1 MLYLLDKDVKTVKWN
16 GIPLH
21 EASSAIV
28 KEETN
33 GDFTLTIRYPIT
45 DSGIYQLIKE
55 DMLIKAPTPVL
66 GSQLFRIKK
75 PVENDD
81 SLDITAYH
89 ITDDVMQRSINP
101 LSVVGQGC
109 AMALSQM
116 VQNAKTDLGT
126 FSFTSDIMD
135 SRTFN
140 TTDAETLYSVL
151 LDGKHSIVGTW
162 EGELIR
168 DNFALTIKRSRG
180 ADRGVVITTHK
191 NLKSYQRT
199 KNSQSVVTRIHAKST
214 FKVEGAEEETI
225 ITVTVDSPLISNYP
239 YINEKDYENN
249 NAKTVDE
256 LRKWAEAKF
265 KHEGIDKVSDAIEIE
280 AYELDGQVI
289 HLGDTVNIKSRKH
302 DVDIYKKAIAYE
314 YNALTEEYISITFD
328 DKPGVGGSGVSSGV
342 ANVADVILGVNA
354 NAQEIAVERAI
365 KNANQAFDAEFDKRV
380 EEINDGIEQSKAEAE
395 RYADQIKT
403 EISQEFDAFEQEYQ
417 VTKQSQSQQIADIL
431 AKAQANTILATDAKN
446 IGNQAKADAANAL
459 SKAIQY
465 KNEAIAEATRLDT
478 VERQATETKLATAK
492 SQAISEATRLVETAK
507 SLLSGQISN
516 ISTDLSQTKEAIKL
530 LATKAT
536 VDTLTGRVSSA
547 EAMIQVQADQI
558 SQRVKTSDF
567 DQAKQR
573 ISTAESSITQLG
585 NRITTEISETVA
597 KIPQNVGS
605 RNYIKNSKFLDYV
618 ITAVNTQDVRFWI
631 VDDFWNNARRFKKN
645 MVRVSFD
652 ISFSPALPSDIST
665 NIHFSSSPWY
675 NPGGITF
682 KGGTTKPQHFDL
694 LFDLSSASE
703 TYRTDNIFIRF
714 GNTFPLSTNVKV
726 EEMTLYLSELK
737 ELWTQATE
745 DLINDISSVRTVI
758 TQTAEG
764 QEQLSTRLTET
775 QGKVTTAETN
785 IRQLVNDVSSKVS
798 QTTFDNLK
806 RTVDSQG
813 TSISQNQSA
822 IALKAEKTYVDGV
835 KTTADSALS
844 KANSNADS
852 IRTTKAELKV
862 TSDAVATKVSQS
874 DFNAVDQRLTSAET
888 TIRTQAGLIEQR
900 LTSTQVDAAIVGKG
914 YQTAS
919 QVNTAITSK
928 GYQTKS
934 DVDKNITDRGYI
946 TNSAL
951 QPYVTSTVFENKVRE
966 TTDSFSRSI
975 TETKALIPTDF
986 SGGNLIRNGAFPTIP
1001 WSGSRVATHSFYYNS
1016 QKTLFLLET
1025 ASTTNEVT
1033 SGSSY
1038 FKVKRNTDYTLSFI
1052 AFSASRVKSSD
1063 VWFLGRKTGETQGFT
1078 STNILISS
1086 RKFSP
1091 SFAEYITATFN
1102 SGENDEAYIRFDNNG
1117 STDGQ
1122 MAAMFFGEVMLV
1134 EGNTARKWEACFD
1147 DLVTET
1153 KYNEVKDTVDSHT
1166 RTIGEQGN
1174 SISQAIQTAQGL
1186 VTRVNNL
1193 KFGSRN
1199 YLLNS
1204 KLTTTDTTGISDTG
1218 LLDVPINISAD
1229 FWKHDD
1235 VYKNQKI
1242 RLSLYYQPSVAYS
1255 TSRTFPVHFRKSP
1268 WYKIGTITYPAN
1280 TVKLMKFEFTFGT
1293 MPTGFDATQIFIRF
1307 DRTLDRGRV
1316 HTIERAHLEVSDM
1329 FSDWSPAPED
1339 GNQAI
1344 QAVSTQVNTL
1354 AGSWSVQNLNSS
1366 GDILSQA
1373 NLSSAQFLLEAAKI
1387 RLKGKTLADEIQAID
1402 GKFGTL
1408 FVADGTFAKL
1418 NATVIGSQAI
1428 TADKLKVDQAFF
1440 DKLMANDAYLR
1451 QLFAKSAF
1459 ITQVQAVTLSASKIS
1474 GGILTATNKAME
1486 VNLNAGQILY
1496 YTDQAALKRVLNG
1509 YPTQFVKFATG
1520 KVTGKGN
1527 AGVTVIGSNRWNTES
1542 SNDGGFVGI
1551 RAWNG
1556 ANIDS
1561 LDLVG
1566 DDIRLASSAFD
1577 SPDGWD
1583 VRTLDSGLRIAPHNR
1598 AAERNSRIE
1607 VGDVWIMKGD
1617 GTYSSLRDILNS
1629 FNGNFSKGPNADSYT
1644 YYPKGF

>member
-28 KEETN
+28 KEEIN
-33 GDFTLTIRYPIT
+33 GDFTLTVRYPIT
-45 DSGIYQLIKE
+45 DTGIYQLIKE
-55 DMLIKAPTPVL
+55 DMLIKAPSPVL
-66 GSQLFRIKK
+66 GPQLFRIKK

-89 ITDDVMQRSINP
+89 ISDDVMQRSIRP
-101 LSVVGQGC
+101 VSVVGQGC

-140 TTDAETLYSVL
+140 TTETETLYSVL

-162 EGELIR
+162 EGELVR

-214 FKVEGAEEETI
+214 FKAEGAEEETT
-225 ITVTVDSPLISNYP
+225 ITVTVDSPLIGNYP

-265 KHEGIDKVSDAIEIE
+265 KNEGIDKISDAIEIE

-314 YNALTEEYISITFD
+314 FNALTEEYISITFD

-342 ANVADVILGVNA
+342 SNAADVILGVNA
-354 NAQEIAVERAI
+354 NAQEVAIERAI
-365 KNANQAFDAEFDKRV
+365 RNANQAFDAEFERRV

-403 EISQEFDAFEQEYQ
+403 EISQEFDTFEQEYQ
-417 VTKQSQSQQIADIL
+417 ATKQSQSQQIADIL

-465 KNEAIAEATRLDT
+465 KNEAISEATRLDT

-530 LATKAT
+530 LATRET

-597 KIPQNVGS
+597 KIPTELGIRNLIKGTKDLSGNNPNQNTSDTYLGFNIARS
-605 RNYIKNSKFLDYV
+605 RPSSGYIDTFRAATTINATATSYVTTFYARSDVDGFLIDCHLFSPNTTTSAESSTGHKTKAVDGLVNVRLTTEWTRYWVKWTQTPVNEIKNF
-618 ITAVNTQDVRFWI
+618 I
-631 VDDFWNNARRFKKN
+631 VGRNRVDRGNAT
-645 MVRVSFD
+645 VEIAGVALYEGD
-652 ISFSPALPSDIST
+652 IPKDWSPAPEDAVAEI
-665 NIHFSSSPWY
+665 
-675 NPGGITF
+675 
-682 KGGTTKPQHFDL
+682 
-694 LFDLSSASE
+694 E
-703 TYRTDNIFIRF
+703 
-714 GNTFPLSTNVKV
+714 NVK
-726 EEMTLYLSELK
+726 T
-737 ELWTQATE
+737 T
-745 DLINDISSVRTVI
+745 I

-764 QEQLSTRLTET
+764 QVQLSNKLTET
-775 QGKVTTAETN
+775 AGKVTAAETS

-798 QTTFDNLK
+798 QTIFDNLK
-806 RTVDSQG
+806 RTVESQG
-813 TSISQNQSA
+813 TTISQNQSA
-822 IALKAEKTYVDGV
+822 IALKADKTVTDQLSKSIEKT
-835 KTTADSALS
+835 
-844 KANSNADS
+844 N
-852 IRTTKAELKV
+852 AELKV
-862 TSDAVATKVSQS
+862 TSDAVNTKVSS
-874 DFNAVDQRLTSAET
+874 VDFNVVSGRLTTAET
-888 TIRTQAGLIEQR
+888 TIKTMAGTIETKLSRTDTEGIVTNAITQSENGTNQR
-900 LTSTQVDAAIVGKG
+900 I
-914 YQTAS
+914 S
-919 QVNTAITSK
+919 QVEGKIPTNLGGTNLVRGSAELKRGSGAWSQGHWRGSGSGGKVEYNVTLPSSPIKGIATGAKITS
-928 GYQTKS
+928 
-934 DVDKNITDRGYI
+934 D
-946 TNSAL
+946 NSNQIGL
-951 QPYVTSTVFENKVRE
+951 CQDGTS
-966 TTDSFSRSI
+966 
-975 TETKALIPTDF
+975 
-986 SGGNLIRNGAFPTIP
+986 
-1001 WSGSRVATHSFYYNS
+1001 
-1016 QKTLFLLET
+1016 LEAGT
-1025 ASTTNEVT
+1025 
-1033 SGSSY
+1033 
-1038 FKVKRNTDYTLSFI
+1038 YTLSVWVLG
-1052 AFSASRVKSSD
+1052 ASGLKVHVSSAYSQDTNNPYTAGNKFVTLQDNS
-1063 VWFLGRKTGETQGFT
+1063 WTLITQTFT
-1078 STNILISS
+1078 LTKRYNNISLAYLMFDSPGTVYFAAPYIHASELPGDWS
-1086 RKFSP
+1086 PAPEDIVTVSKF
-1091 SFAEYITATFN
+1091 
-1102 SGENDEAYIRFDNNG
+1102 
-1117 STDGQ
+1117 
-1122 MAAMFFGEVMLV
+1122 
-1134 EGNTARKWEACFD
+1134 
-1147 DLVTET
+1147 
-1153 KYNEVKDTVDSHT
+1153 NEVSDTVDAHK
-1166 RTIGEQGN
+1166 RTISEQGN
-1174 SISQAIQTAQGL
+1174 SISQVIQTAQGL
-1186 VTRVNNL
+1186 VTRISNL
-1193 KFGSRN
+1193 SSGNRNMLKGTKDLSGMFNQAYRTSDNYQGFTIARTSSGSAAYYDTFRTSTTIVPTSDTYIISFYGRASVEGTRIAN
-1199 YLLNS
+1199 HFFSPNTTLTSETSDGYKSTSTDGTAYVTLS
-1204 KLTTTDTTGISDTG
+1204 TSWKRYWIIWTQRETTTI
-1218 LLDVPINISAD
+1218 
-1229 FWKHDD
+1229 
-1235 VYKNQKI
+1235 KNVI
-1242 RLSLYYQPSVAYS
+1242 VGRNHSTNNATVEIAGVALYEGNLN
-1255 TSRTFPVHFRKSP
+1255 K
-1268 WYKIGTITYPAN
+1268 
-1280 TVKLMKFEFTFGT
+1280 
-1293 MPTGFDATQIFIRF
+1293 
-1307 DRTLDRGRV
+1307 
-1316 HTIERAHLEVSDM
+1316 
-1329 FSDWSPAPED
+1329 DWSPAPED
-1339 GNQAI
+1339 GDTAF
-1344 QAVSTQVNTL
+1344 QAVSTQVSTL

-1418 NATVIGSQAI
+1418 NANVIDSQAI

-1440 DKLMANDAYLR
+1440 TKFMANDAYLK
-1451 QLFAKSAF
+1451 QLFTKSAF
-1459 ITQVQAVTLSASKIS
+1459 ITQVQAVTMSASQIS
-1474 GGILTATNKAME
+1474 GGILTATNGAMQ
-1486 VNLNAGQILY
+1486 VNLNAGQIMY
-1496 YTDQAALKRVLNG
+1496 YTDQAALKRVLTG

-1520 KVTGKGN
+1520 TVSGKGN
-1527 AGVTVIGSNRWNTES
+1527 AGVTVIGSNRWNSES

-1566 DDIRLASSAFD
+1566 DEIRLASSAFD
-1577 SPDGWD
+1577 NPDGWD
-1583 VRTLDSGLRIAPHNR
+1583 VKTLDSGLRIAPHNR

-1607 VGDVWIMKGD
+1607 VGDVWIMKGN
-1617 GTYSSLRDILNS
+1617 GTYSSLRDILNA

-1644 YYPKGF
+1644 YYPNGF